1 MNGAVGSYAHGR
13 GTGRSPVHVCG
24 LVCVSSL
31 GRHQTVVRAVWRV
44 FRVVSGIQTD
54 IDSNVQSPVDRR
66 GLSEIERIAVLSVKD
81 RTTMRSITLAP
92 HYRRAEH
99 LLRIRSVGV
108 VRLTRR

>member
-13 GTGRSPVHVCG
+13 GTGRSPIHVCG

-54 IDSNVQSPVDRR
+54 TDSNVQPPVDQR
-66 GLSEIERIAVLSVKD
+66 GLSEIEQRIAVLSVN
-81 RTTMRSITLAP
+81 RTTMRSITLALQ
-92 HYRRAEH
+92 YRRAER
-99 LLRIRSVGV
+99 LLRIRSGGV
-108 VRLTRR
+108 ARLTRR